1 MAKIGSDCSDGS
13 FPLQK
18 FQKVDWIKTD
28 EIVYGKNFFLGENLA
43 LSYNS
48 EQQKERPSHI

>member
-28 EIVYGKNFFLGENLA
+28 EIVYGKDFFLA